1 VLWDGASVA
10 PMSDEPA
17 TVLDALRV
25 LAAEGYDTSF
35 SLVDGGVRCAVCAA
49 EHPMERI
56 GAVRVYRFEGP
67 SDPDEEAAVYAL
79 RCPRCGAK
87 GALVSSYG
95 PGADAGL
102 ADHVDVP
109 RAGDRDR

>member
-1 VLWDGASVA
+1 
-10 PMSDEPA
+10 MSDEPD

-25 LAAEGYDTSF
+25 LAGDGYDTSF
-35 SLVDGGVRCAVCAA
+35 SLVDGGVRCEVCGAA
-49 EHPMERI
+49 HPMERI

-79 RCPRCGAK
+79 QCPRCGAK

-95 PGADAGL
+95 PSADRGL

-109 RAGDRDR
+109 RAEARDR

>member
-1 VLWDGASVA
+1 
-10 PMSDEPA
+10 MSDEPA

-25 LAAEGYDTSF
+25 LAADGYDTSF
-35 SLVDGGVRCAVCAA
+35 SLVHGGVRCPVCSAD
-49 EHPMERI
+49 HPMERI

-79 RCPRCGAK
+79 QCPRCGAK

-95 PGADAGL
+95 AGADPGL
-102 ADHVDVP
+102 AEHVDLP
-109 RAGDRDR
+109 RAAARDR

>member
-1 VLWDGASVA
+1 
-10 PMSDEPA
+10 MSDEPA

-25 LAAEGYDTSF
+25 LAADGYDTSF
-35 SLVDGGVRCAVCAA
+35 SLVDGGVRCAVCGGA
-49 EHPMERI
+49 HPMERI

-79 RCPRCGAK
+79 QCPRCGAK

-95 PGADAGL
+95 PHADPAL
-102 ADHVDVP
+102 ADRIDLP
-109 RAGDRDR
+109 RARARDR